1 MSRRR
6 WIGNRRPPDWMRRP
20 LALGIVLLAA
30 GLGLAGCGADTPVGQ
45 VERVEQSTQKAQAAS
60 AASWQSCEALNA
72 AALQQDPAAG
82 STARP
87 PVDCGPP
94 PPGVSAP

>member
-1 MSRRR
+1 
-6 WIGNRRPPDWMRRP
+6 MRR
-20 LALGIVLLAA
+20 ALTLGVVLLVA

-60 AASWQSCEALNA
+60 VASWQSCEALNA
-72 AALQQDPAAG
+72 AALQQQDPG
-82 STARP
+82 GTMARP

-94 PPGVSAP
+94 PPGAAAPTP